1 MQLDKT
7 YYLNKNS
14 ALHSETLKEFALNS
28 FDQSSLNAII
38 KNSNF
43 NKGSFYYRYN
53 DKIDL
58 YIALFYD
65 IIVKQY
71 EYIDKLMKV
80 TLDDSTLLDC
90 LSLLF
95 ESQYDLYLENPLYI
109 SFLRNFSMELD
120 SFKEEVIKHS
130 QQPFIDYFLSL
141 LSSYLSDNENITHDE
156 SKLIICHI
164 KLSYFHF
171 DELISSSS
179 PRNFIRDI
187 SDFLYAG
194 INIYINGPD
203 STLQT
208 NIGSKFTPFQNSSSF
223 HEIFSSKND
232 IICIIG
238 PKSSGKSAFLSQLI
252 TKESSSFIT
261 QSLQIR
267 FDKSVQW
274 NIKKVTNNL
283 NSNAYIDIFLSK
295 MNLVGQK
302 KMKIKDLSSSRRKI
316 IELFLKY
323 LHYPQVIVID
333 DLFDSLVDTEKKL
346 IIDYLIE
353 WKNTGSSIVLSSRH
367 IQDVSSFSDR
377 IGFLVSGSLVNIKS
391 VYELHKKYGKITHI
405 VKYLDNNSIKIA
417 AFSNDSFNSDY
428 FKKIIDHHTILS
440 LETKTNLPDEVFKLE
455 TGVKLG

>member
-7 YYLNKNS
+7 YFLKKNNE
-14 ALHSETLKEFALNS
+14 LYSETLKEFALHS
-28 FDQSSLNAII
+28 FEQSSLNAII
-38 KNSNF
+38 KNSAF

-58 YIALFYD
+58 YIALFYG

-71 EYIDKLMKV
+71 DYIDKLKKI
-80 TLDDSTLLDC
+80 TLNDSSLLDC
-90 LSLLF
+90 LSILF
-95 ESQYDLYLENPLYI
+95 ESQYELYLENPLYV
-109 SFLRNFSMELD
+109 SFLRNFSMESD

-141 LSSYLSDNENITHDE
+141 LSSYLSNNKNISHDE

-171 DELISSSS
+171 DQLISSSS
-179 PRNFIRDI
+179 PKNFIRDI

-194 INIYINGPD
+194 INKYINGPD
-203 STLQT
+203 STLQP
-208 NIGSKFTPFQNSSSF
+208 NIGSKFTPLQNSSSF

-232 IICIIG
+232 IISIIG
-238 PKSSGKSAFLSQLI
+238 PKSSGKSVFLSQLI
-252 TKESSSFIT
+252 TKQLSNPIT

-274 NIKKVTNNL
+274 NIKKVTNNSI
-283 NSNAYIDIFLSK
+283 SNAYIDIYLSK
-295 MNLVGQK
+295 MNLVSLK
-302 KMKIKDLSSSRRKI
+302 KMKIKNLSSSRQKV

-323 LHYPQVIVID
+323 LYYPQVIVID
-333 DLFDSLVDTEKKL
+333 DLFDSLVDTEKKS

-377 IGFLVSGSLVNIKS
+377 IGFLLSGSLINIKS

-405 VKYLDNNSIKIA
+405 VKYLDNNSIKVA
-417 AFSNDSFNSDY
+417 AFSNDSFNSEY
-428 FKKIIDHHTILS
+428 FKKIIDNHTILS
-440 LETKTNLPDEVFKLE
+440 FETKTNLPDEVFKLE